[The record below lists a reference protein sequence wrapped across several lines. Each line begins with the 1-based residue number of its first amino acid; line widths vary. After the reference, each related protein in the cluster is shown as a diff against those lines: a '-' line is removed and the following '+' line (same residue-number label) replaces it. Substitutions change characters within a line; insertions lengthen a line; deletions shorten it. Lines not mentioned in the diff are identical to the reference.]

1 MSQKI
6 YFPNGFILQHQVVS
20 TNKNWRQR
28 QLNNLINNNT
38 SQQRVSRNNTSGSI
52 PRERI
57 DQFLQKVSQFIE
69 GEKRPNLFV

>member
-1 MSQKI
+1 MI
-6 YFPNGFILQHQVVS
+6 ILILQHQVVS

-38 SQQRVSRNNTSGSI
+38 SQQHVSKNNTAGSI

-57 DQFLQKVSQFIE
+57 DQFLQKVSQFID
-69 GEKRPNLFV
+69 GEKRPSIFV

>member
-1 MSQKI
+1 MIHSS
-6 YFPNGFILQHQVVS
+6 NGFILQQQVVS

-38 SQQRVSRNNTSGSI
+38 SQQRVNRNSTSGSI

-69 GEKRPNLFV
+69 GEKPPNIFV